1 MKVRCPT
8 CGEIYLE
15 TTNLFNP
22 AVPANGTMFKL
33 TETYG
38 PNGYNWSCFPF
49 GEYVIGESLECPE
62 CGGVIVGPDGKVA
75 EENLLDKD
83 GRPGKNIT
91 LPLNY
96 ANDAHVCPD
105 CGKLCK
111 NSGSLA
117 NHMKGCKGKELA
129 A

>member
-49 GEYVIGESLECPE
+49 DEYVIGESLECPE

-75 EENLLDKD
+75 EENLIRD
-83 GRPGKNIT
+83 
-91 LPLNY
+91 

-111 NSGSLA
+111 NAGSLS
-117 NHMKGCKGKELA
+117 NHMKGCKAKELA